1 MNNNI
6 IELSDL
12 TKRYKRG
19 SEDIHALDGI
29 SLEIA
34 SGEFLSI
41 TGASGSGKTTL
52 MNIIGCIDNP
62 TNGSVKI
69 ENTDVSNMLQ
79 SELTKVRRDTLG
91 FVFQQFYLIPTL
103 TASENVQVP
112 GLFANNEERG
122 KRAEE
127 LLNLVGLGE
136 RIHHLPSQMS
146 GGEMQRVAIARALIN
161 SPKILLA
168 DEPTG
173 NLDSKNAEVIF
184 ETFKKLNDN
193 GLTIIVV
200 THSDEL
206 AKRAKRMVSIK
217 DGKIISN

>member
-146 GGEMQRVAIARALIN
+146 GGR
-161 SPKILLA
+161 
-168 DEPTG
+168 D
-173 NLDSKNAEVIF
+173 
-184 ETFKKLNDN
+184 
-193 GLTIIVV
+193 
-200 THSDEL
+200 
-206 AKRAKRMVSIK
+206 AKGC
-217 DGKIISN
+217 DC